1 MIVACHYGILEGRR
15 WQAVANRERKY
26 SYSCRMTFEE
36 RARCEMLNEQL
47 GACCVR
53 DAVLACYA
61 LAADNITAAKAK
73 LEEVKT
79 HDERT

>member
-1 MIVACHYGILEGRR
+1 M
-15 WQAVANRERKY
+15 ANRERKY
-26 SYSCRMTFEE
+26 SYSCRMTLEE
-36 RARCEMLNEQL
+36 RAQCEALNEQL

-61 LAADNITAAKAK
+61 LAAEDINAARQK

-79 HDERT
+79 SDERT